1 MSASPDAPEGARECR
16 PGHQL
21 MSAFLP
27 ARLMLHAPIRSFVL
41 STEHDD
47 APLLASLRRWD
58 DFHCNSVGAGTS
70 YGSRQEPD
78 VDMFALMSGRCSTLR
93 IAGSLAEDGQ

>member
-1 MSASPDAPEGARECR
+1 MSSWAPTDVGIFTRSIDVT
-16 PGHQL
+16 P
-21 MSAFLP
+21 
-27 ARLMLHAPIRSFVL
+27 PIRSYVL

-58 DFHCNSVGAGTS
+58 DFLCNYVGAETS
-70 YGSRQEPD
+70 YGSREEPD
-78 VDMFALMSGRCSTLR
+78 IDTFVLMSGRCSTLR